1 MEMRPDPA
9 GTAGVRRRSRGW
21 GEALERAQERHQ
33 VAALL
38 ITQRRAGTG
47 SGARRSGRPRPA
59 CGRYHRGSGLAC
71 RQRTELRGTVNPPM
85 SAHLPVSRASPGSLV
100 FSIRAR
106 LVQRVIVDVLLSPV
120 SSRCSPGTKL
130 LFAVGAS
137 AAASWGQRGGRSHH
151 DHDVGDALGRPP
163 VNFHSELAT
172 PSVPWGTSLR
182 PRRNS

>member
-1 MEMRPDPA
+1 MRRLLENEA
-9 GTAGVRRRSRGW
+9 GDGMLIGYMRVST
-21 GEALERAQERHQ
+21 GEQSLDLQRDALALVGCERVYDDVCSGRTPERPGLSKALEMA
-33 VAALL
+33 
-38 ITQRRAGTG
+38 RAGDTLVVWKLLY
-47 SGARRSGRPRPA
+47 SGKT
-59 CGRYHRGSGLAC
+59 C
-71 RQRTELRGTVNPPM
+71 
-85 SAHLPVSRASPGSLV
+85 SAGH
-100 FSIRAR
+100 F
-106 LVQRVIVDVLLSPV
+106 DVLLSPL